1 MKMRSIILYWVLLLV
16 PTLAISTATF
26 RLLKHEQGRLQM
38 QARQSATARV
48 EGLRDALLL
57 GIGAVQD
64 ELIDGL
70 RLVPEGEALLLLER
84 WERHNPLIR
93 HAFVWRRAHGLRYPP
108 AQGATNEEER
118 RFVQRYE
125 GLFAGRVSFD
135 GASLINGEET
145 NDGAQPQSDQGR
157 YTESNGRTQAREVSR
172 RPESLSASVQKLKYR
187 SRSWANN
194 DYAATRSSQQEASQT
209 FTSEGKQ
216 AQRRVDRTRSKSGWI
231 PWFTENRL
239 DLLGWIQYQPEGDV
253 YGAELEMMAVL
264 SRLVELLQGRVQD
277 GWVVVLRNGMGKAVH
292 QAGEHR
298 LATGTPA
305 TASLAL
311 DPALPHWR
319 LELFAPPASGAFA
332 GQSFMLLSGLILAV
346 FVIAILSGGGLLTWQ
361 ALRISRDARRKTSFV
376 SNVSHELKTPL
387 TSIRMYAE
395 LMSEGRVADTDKQHH
410 YLSVIAEESQ
420 RLTRLVNNV
429 LDFGRLEQGCKKYCV
444 VDVEL
449 GDFLESFS
457 DMNQLRFSEIGM
469 ALELQKPDD
478 AIHIRTDLDAL
489 EQSLLNLLDNAIKY
503 AAEGKSVRLQLAG
516 DRDFCRIDVLD
527 RGPGVPRSH
536 RKRIF
541 EKFHR
546 IDSSLA
552 SSQPGSGLGLSIARG
567 LLRDLGGDLEYRARD
582 GGGSCFSI
590 VLSNTKDA

>member
-16 PTLAISTATF
+16 PTLAISTATL

-38 QARQSATARV
+38 QELQSATSRAQ
-48 EGLRDALLL
+48 GLRDALML

-70 RLVPEGEALLLLER
+70 RLVPEGEAQLFLEQ

-93 HAFVWRRAHGLRYPP
+93 HAFVWRREQGLLYPP

-125 GLFAGRVSFD
+125 GLFAGRVSFN
-135 GASLINGEET
+135 GASLVNGEATDE
-145 NDGAQPQSDQGR
+145 GAQPQSNPMR
-157 YTESNGRTQAREVSR
+157 YAKGEGGMRARAVSGT
-172 RPESLSASVQKLKYR
+172 PDSLSTSVQKLKSS
-187 SRSWANN
+187 SRTWANS
-194 DYAATRSSQQEASQT
+194 DYADAVSPQQSDSQT
-209 FTSEGKQ
+209 YTSTEQQ
-216 AQRRVDRTRSKSGWI
+216 AQRISERARSESGWI

-239 DLLGWIQYQPEGDV
+239 DLLGWIQYRPEGDV

-264 SRLVELLQGRVQD
+264 SRLIELLQDRVND

-292 QAGEHR
+292 QAGEHKIEK
-298 LATGTPA
+298 GTPA
-305 TASLAL
+305 SASLAL

-332 GQSFMLLSGLILAV
+332 GHSFMLLSGLILAI
-346 FVIAILSGGGLLTWQ
+346 FVIAIVSGGGLLTWQ

-410 YLSVIAEESQ
+410 YLNVIAEESQ

-429 LDFGRLEQGCKKYCV
+429 LDFGRLEQGRKKYCV
-444 VDVEL
+444 VDVDL
-449 GDFLESFS
+449 GAFLESFS
-457 DMNQLRFSEIGM
+457 EMNQLRFSEIGM
-469 ALELQKPDD
+469 TLELQKSND

-503 AAEGKSVRLQLAG
+503 AAEGKSVSLQLVSE
-516 DRDFCRIDVLD
+516 REVCRIDVLD

-546 IDSSLA
+546 IDSSLS

-590 VLSNTKDA
+590 VLPNTKDA